1 MSSAYLL
8 SLLGDDDYSTTTVG
22 CFVVLTDWY
31 YEEDV
36 AAKIGAFT
44 ALPCYESSIRDD
56 LNRVGEG

>member
-36 AAKIGAFT
+36 AATIGAFT
-44 ALPCYESSIRDD
+44 ALPCYESSIRDG
-56 LNRVGEG
+56 L